1 MLEELPKRLI
11 YLRKKQDVK
20 QWEIAKYLGISRP
33 AYTNYEQGTRNPD
46 NIMLLKIAKYYN
58 TSTDFLLGQTDNE
71 QTNKKIDLSN
81 ENLKFIYRGRELT
94 TSELLSFLPPEFV
107 DSHKIEAWVDG
118 ANLGSQTKKEI
129 IEILKKHGYI
139 E

>member
-94 TSELLSFLPPEFV
+94 TSELLRFLPPEFV
-107 DSHKIEAWVDG
+107 DSHKIEAWVDDVS
-118 ANLGSQTKKEI
+118 LGSQTKKEI